1 MEEIK
6 AEWRENKEVIVNG
19 VTKKLQFKQWLEYTG
34 KDIEYASYDSSR
46 AEMTSQLKEK
56 EDFFM
61 IDTQLAPEAR
71 EAIREAGFAAKP
83 LSAVDLSRLLCSDDT
98 VDFTLT
104 QPPADADE
112 ESDIDLSGEEDL
124 AMPSSPPCLLDYES
138 PVPTIPSTP
147 CPLQYQARFDDAF
160 INRMIEETSA
170 LEAI

>member
-1 MEEIK
+1 M
-6 AEWRENKEVIVNG
+6 
-19 VTKKLQFKQWLEYTG
+19 QFKQWLEYTE
-34 KDIEYASYDSSR
+34 KDVEYASYDSSR
-46 AEMTSQLKEK
+46 AEMTSQLKKK

-83 LSAVDLSRLLCSDDT
+83 LSAVDLSQLLCSDDT

-112 ESDIDLSGEEDL
+112 ESDIDLSDEEDL
-124 AMPSSPPCLLDYES
+124 AMPSSPPCPPDYES
-138 PVPTIPSTP
+138 PVPTMPSTP

-160 INRMIEETSA
+160 INRMIEETEA